1 MNLDEA
7 IEGLEKLVAEVRS
20 ASLTDDKTRL
30 GSALALRQ
38 EARLMNEG
46 VSEFDVI
53 IFGDLNDFKHL
64 NDLHGHDAG
73 DVAINKVGEV
83 IHKLIVEDLS
93 GKAFRQSGDEF
104 VILLNQ
110 SKLASLLSIATSL
123 GTIRF
128 SYNRKSLETSISIGY
143 VLNDRK
149 VSFEELL
156 GRAEIA
162 CQIAKGKGEDVWIE
176 WTENIKHNPLLRM
189 SGTCRKCGARISCN
203 VPKQNA
209 PPVLKSCPCCSEPL

>member
-20 ASLTDDKTRL
+20 ASLTDDKTPL
-30 GSALALRQ
+30 GNALALHQ
-38 EARLMNEG
+38 QGRLINEG
-46 VSEFDVI
+46 QTGYDVI

-83 IHKLIVEDLS
+83 IRKLIVENLR

-104 VILLNQ
+104 VILLKRDQ
-110 SKLASLLSIATSL
+110 LANFLSVAASFRNIS
-123 GTIRF
+123 F
-128 SYNRKSLETSISIGY
+128 SYNRKPLETAMSLGY
-143 VLNDRK
+143 VFSDGKAR
-149 VSFEELL
+149 FEDLL
-156 GRAEIA
+156 GRAEVA
-162 CQIAKGKGEDVWIE
+162 CQLAKAKGEGVCTE
-176 WTENIKHNPLLRM
+176 WTSDIAFNPLVRI
-189 SGTCRKCGARISCN
+189 SGRCRKCGARISCN

-209 PPVLKSCPCCSEPL
+209 PSALTSCPCCGQSL

>member
-38 EARLMNEG
+38 EARLINEG
-46 VSEFDVI
+46 ISEFDVI
-53 IFGDLNDFKHL
+53 VFGDLNDFKHL

-73 DVAINKVGEV
+73 DVALTEVGEV
-83 IHKLIVEDLS
+83 IRKLVVDELE

-110 SKLASLLSIATSL
+110 SKIAKLLSVAASFSR
-123 GTIRF
+123 IRF
-128 SYNRKSLETSISIGY
+128 SYNRKPLETAISLGY
-143 VLNDRK
+143 VLNDK
-149 VSFEELL
+149 KASFEELL

-162 CQIAKGKGEDVWIE
+162 CQVAKAKGENVCSE
-176 WTENIKHNPLLRM
+176 WTENIKNNPLVRI
-189 SGTCRKCGARISCN
+189 SGICRKCGARISCN
-203 VPKQNA
+203 VPKRAA
-209 PPVLKSCPCCSEPL
+209 PQALR

>member
-7 IEGLEKLVAEVRS
+7 IEGLEKLVAEVKS

-38 EARLMNEG
+38 EARLINEG
-46 VSEFDVI
+46 ASKFDVI

-83 IHKLIVEDLS
+83 IHKLIVAELR

-104 VILLNQ
+104 VILLEQDQIAN
-110 SKLASLLSIATSL
+110 LLTVADSFRSI
-123 GTIRF
+123 GF
-128 SYNRKSLETSISIGY
+128 SYNRKRLETAMSIGY
-143 VLNDRK
+143 VRNDGK
-149 VSFEELL
+149 ASFEDLL
-156 GRAEIA
+156 GRAEKA
-162 CQIAKGKGEDVWIE
+162 CQLAKAKGEGVCMD
-176 WTENIKHNPLLRM
+176 WTEDMKHNPLVRI
-189 SGTCRKCGARISCN
+189 SGRCRKCGARISCN

-209 PPVLKSCPCCSEPL
+209 PATLKSCSCCGESL